1 MIQRWSETDL
11 QISVIIPVYNR
22 ADLVSRAIDSV
33 LAQSRPADEV
43 IVVDD
48 GSTDDTIGAVQRFGD
63 RVRMIQQPH
72 SGVSAGRNRGI
83 HEARYDWLAFLDSD
97 DLWKPDKL
105 QRQCKA
111 LQEQPD
117 SLVCYTDE
125 EWRKDG
131 RWKNQ
136 SKHHQKY
143 SGWIYARCLPLCLI
157 SPSSVLLHWRVL
169 EAAGLF
175 DEQLPACE
183 DYDLWLR
190 VCLRFPVLFLAE
202 RLIVKQAGDW
212 EQLSTQHSL
221 DRYRIISLDKV
232 LRQEPLFEEQRLLTI
247 AQLVEKC
254 RIYGLGC
261 RKHRRDEEALWAENM
276 ALRHK
281 SG

>member
-1 MIQRWSETDL
+1 MDRSEAGL
-11 QISVIIPVYNR
+11 QISVIIPVHNR

-33 LAQSRPADEV
+33 LAQSCPADEV

-48 GSTDDTIGAVQRFGD
+48 GSTDDTAGAVLRFGD

-72 SGVSAGRNRGI
+72 SGVSVSRNRGI
-83 HEARYDWLAFLDSD
+83 RAARYDWLAFLDSD
-97 DLWKPDKL
+97 DLWKADKL

-117 SLVCYTDE
+117 LLICYTDE

-131 RWKNQ
+131 LWKNQ

-143 SGWIYARCLPLCLI
+143 SGWIYAHCLALCII
-157 SPSSVLLHWRVL
+157 SPSSVLLHRCVL

-190 VCLRFPVLFLAE
+190 VCSRFPVLFLAE

-212 EQLSTQHSL
+212 QQLSMQHSL

-232 LRQEPLFEEQRLLTI
+232 LRQEPLSEEQRLLT
-247 AQLVEKC
+247 AGQLVEKC
-254 RIYGLGC
+254 RVYSLGC
-261 RKHRRDEEALWAENM
+261 RKHGRDDEAAWAERM
-276 ALRHK
+276 ARVY
-281 SG
+281 GG